1 MLAVKSRGYINTNQ
15 TIYLNINRP
24 LTRPRL
30 KRREK
35 TVKETIAF
43 RVLYDDSYNI
53 FFLNL
58 LEKAVSVNWADIIVF
73 WSLKFVK
80 TVVFKTGFV
89 DIHTYMEFAWKL
101 IGLEIK
107 GV

>member
-35 TVKETIAF
+35 TLKETIAF

-53 FFLNL
+53 FFH
-58 LEKAVSVNWADIIVF
+58 F
-73 WSLKFVK
+73 Q
-80 TVVFKTGFV
+80 
-89 DIHTYMEFAWKL
+89 
-101 IGLEIK
+101 IK
-107 GV
+107 RKKENNPT